1 VTAAPQDTLPIDQ
14 REALLEAAEDIAG
27 HVGDIPMRHFRTG
40 LVADSKADTSPVTI
54 ADRETEARLRD
65 IIGARFPDHGIV
77 GEEYGSAHA
86 ERDIV
91 WVIDPIDGTK
101 SFISGVPLFGVLV
114 SVLHKGRVV
123 AGVIHMPGLK
133 ETFSGGPGLG
143 CRLNGRPVQVRTGV
157 ALDDAFLCCNDL
169 GALVRDTPDLAARL
183 VRTGRF
189 LRTTA
194 DCYPYG
200 QLAAGWVDGVIDHGL
215 FPYDYMAA
223 VGVVEGAGGIIT
235 DWTGAPLTLDSDGRV
250 IAAASPEIHAG
261 LLAVLRGG

>member
-1 VTAAPQDTLPIDQ
+1 MEPLALDQ
-14 REALLEAAEDIAG
+14 RDVLLEAAEDIAG
-27 HVGDIPMRHFRTG
+27 RVGDIPMRHFRTG
-40 LVADSKADTSPVTI
+40 LAYDSKTDASPVTR

-65 IIGARFPDHGIV
+65 IIATRFPDHGIV
-77 GEEYGSAHA
+77 GEEYGSANTD
-86 ERDIV
+86 RDII

-114 SVLHKGRVV
+114 AALHRGRVV
-123 AGVIHMPGLK
+123 AGAIHMPGLG
-133 ETFSGGPGLG
+133 ETFSGGAGLG
-143 CRLNGRPVQVRTGV
+143 CRFNGRPVHCRKGV
-157 ALDDAFLCCNDL
+157 ALADAFLCGNDL
-169 GALVRDTPDLAARL
+169 GTLIRDQPDVAERL

-189 LRTTA
+189 LRPTV
-194 DCYPYG
+194 DCYPYA

-235 DWTGAPLTLDSDGRV
+235 DWTGAPLTLESDGRV
-250 IAAASPEIHAG
+250 VAAATAEIHDG